1 MEETNVGRIM
11 LQECINSYIKLLQIY
26 SRDLSRPNADVESI
40 TRQTRAAV
48 ARINSLFERCS
59 VDAEC
64 DSIRKRYPINFYY

>member
-64 DSIRKRYPINFYY
+64 DSIRRRYPINFYY

>member
-64 DSIRKRYPINFYY
+64 DSIRERYPINFH

>member
-59 VDAEC
+59 IDAEC
-64 DSIRKRYPINFYY
+64 DSIRRRYPINFYY

>member
-59 VDAEC
+59 VDAEY
-64 DSIRKRYPINFYY
+64 DSIRRRYPINFY

>member
-64 DSIRKRYPINFYY
+64 DSIRERYPINFY